1 MKKLLVL
8 ALLVLFTAGIIYHQN
23 QNRSLS
29 RIVFCDVGQGDAI
42 YLRQD
47 TKTDV
52 LIDAGPNSKV
62 INCLNSELPF
72 FDRRIEAAFLT
83 HPDYD
88 HFGGLNYVLDSFQ
101 IQTLYLPVS
110 VQNNFPKD
118 NELWDQV
125 WQKLK
130 KQQVSIEYLQRGD
143 ELKIGADTFLVLYP
157 QTFSRSALGIANT
170 DVSFNN
176 LALGL
181 LALVK
186 GKQILLLSDLDIA
199 PAESALEQLNL
210 SVDIFKIS
218 HHGSKYGLS
227 QKILELANPKLAV
240 ISVGKNNWYG
250 HPHAQTIQLLQSL
263 NIPIKRTDKN
273 GKIVLPL
280 YSIPDLD

>member
-1 MKKLLVL
+1 MKKLLL
-8 ALLVLFTAGIIYHQN
+8 IALLVLLTTGIIYYQN
-23 QNRSLS
+23 KNRSLS
-29 RIVFCDVGQGDAI
+29 RIVLCDVGQGDAI
-42 YLRQD
+42 YLRLD
-47 TKTDV
+47 TTTDV
-52 LIDAGPNSKV
+52 LIDGGPNSKV

-72 FDRRIEAAFLT
+72 FDRQIEVVFLT
-83 HPDYD
+83 HPDFD

-110 VQNNFPKD
+110 VQNNLPQN
-118 NELWDQV
+118 NELWNQV

-143 ELKIGADTFLVLYP
+143 ELKLGENSFLVLYP
-157 QTFSRSALGIANT
+157 QSSSRSVLGIDNT

-186 GKQILLLSDLDIA
+186 DKQILLLSDLDIA

-210 SVDIFKIS
+210 SVDIFKVS

-227 QKILELANPKLAV
+227 QKILELADPELAV

-250 HPHAQTIQLLQSL
+250 HPHEQTLQLLQSL

-273 GKIVLPL
+273 GKIVLP
-280 YSIPDLD
+280 I